1 MINVK
6 KIFFIILISSFFYAE
21 TNALI
26 KDSLFATVGN
36 KAITRS
42 DIVNEIKIILIL
54 NAQSFVEEDRMVI
67 ESAAI
72 NSTIKRNIKKI
83 EIEKYESL
91 SFSKTDLDG
100 EIKTLATN
108 LGIDTDTF
116 QNIFA
121 ANGLDFSLLI
131 DQLQTELLWN
141 SLIFEL
147 YKDRLSININ
157 EINEQLKFFQET
169 GESEEF
175 LISEIIIKSVPQD
188 QVNSKIDEIKNNI
201 KTDGFEKVALNYSIS
216 ETAIRGG
223 DLGWVNENAISE
235 KFKSIIKNTQV
246 GNISEPIFLPEGIL
260 LFKLRDKKKVK
271 RFQNLEEAKNRLIN
285 SEKTKILNMHSL
297 SHYDNL
303 RRSVTINY
311 Y

>member
-1 MINVK
+1 MISIK

-54 NAQSFVEEDRMVI
+54 NGQNFVEEDRNVI

-91 SFSKTDLDG
+91 SFNKTDLDG

-157 EINEQLKFFQET
+157 EIDEQLKFFQET

-216 ETAIRGG
+216 ETAIRSG

-235 KFKSIIKNTQV
+235 KFKSMIKNTQV

>member
-6 KIFFIILISSFFYAE
+6 KIFFVILISSFFYSEA
-21 TNALI
+21 NAVI

-54 NAQSFVEEDRMVI
+54 NGQSFSEEERSQI

-72 NSTIKRNIKKI
+72 NSTIKRIVKKI

-91 SFSKTDLDG
+91 SFNKSDLDN
-100 EIKTLATN
+100 EINMLASS
-108 LGIDTDTF
+108 LGIDNNTF
-116 QNIFA
+116 ENIFS
-121 ANGLDFSLLI
+121 ANGIDFSLVV
-131 DQLQTELLWN
+131 DQIQTELLWN

-157 EINEQLKFFQET
+157 EIDEQLKFFQQT

-175 LISEIIIKSVPQD
+175 LISEIIINTVPQD
-188 QVNSKIDEIKNNI
+188 QVNFKIKEIKNMI
-201 KTDGFEKVALNYSIS
+201 QVDGFEKVALNHSIS

-223 DLGWVNENAISE
+223 DLGWVNENVISE
-235 KFKSIIKNTQV
+235 KFRSIIKNTKV
-246 GNISEPIFLPEGIL
+246 GNISEPVLLPEGIL
-260 LFKLRDKKKVK
+260 LFKLRDKRKVK
-271 RFQNLEEAKNRLIN
+271 KFQNLEEAKNKLIN

-303 RRSVTINY
+303 RRSITINY

>member
-1 MINVK
+1 MISIK

-54 NAQSFVEEDRMVI
+54 NGQNFVEEDRNVI

-91 SFSKTDLDG
+91 SFNKTDLDG

-157 EINEQLKFFQET
+157 EINEQLKFFQEA

-175 LISEIIIKSVPQD
+175 LISEIIIESVPQD

-223 DLGWVNENAISE
+223 DLGWVNENAITE

>member
-1 MINVK
+1 MISYK

-26 KDSLFATVGN
+26 KDSLFAAVGN

-54 NAQSFVEEDRMVI
+54 NGQSFSEEDRMRI
-67 ESAAI
+67 ESSAI

-91 SFSKTDLDG
+91 SFNKTDLDV
-100 EIKTLATN
+100 EIKTLAAN
-108 LGIDTDTF
+108 LGIDSDTF
-116 QNIFA
+116 KNIFT
-121 ANGLDFSLLI
+121 ANGLDFSLII

-147 YKDRLSININ
+147 YKDSLSININ
-157 EINEQLKFFQET
+157 EIDEQLKFFQET

-201 KTDGFEKVALNYSIS
+201 KIDGFEKVALNYSIS

-271 RFQNLEEAKNRLIN
+271 EFQNLEEVKNRLIN
-285 SEKTKILNMHSL
+285 SEKTKILKMHSL